1 MRLVSKPHSI
11 RKTFAVQIT
20 VQINTIRSLTYIN
33 MQFDNLK
40 MHFIFNMK
48 VLNKE
53 TIFTSLPETGVNLIK
68 ILPLEF
74 TIVAIFSES
83 ENNSC
88 TCKLQV

>member
-1 MRLVSKPHSI
+1 
-11 RKTFAVQIT
+11 
-20 VQINTIRSLTYIN
+20 

-48 VLNKE
+48 VLNEE

-83 ENNSC
+83 ENNSY